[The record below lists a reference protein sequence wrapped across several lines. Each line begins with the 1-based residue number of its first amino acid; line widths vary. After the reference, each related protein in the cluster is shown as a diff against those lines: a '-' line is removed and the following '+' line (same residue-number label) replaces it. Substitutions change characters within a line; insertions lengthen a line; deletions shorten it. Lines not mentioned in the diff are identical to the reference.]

1 MNLHKACYL
10 LPSQGKQLLDLVMG
24 EGAVIDTTSNGL
36 KERAKEFMLLLPRSS
51 TRLKTRLTFEGV

>member
-10 LPSQGKQLLDLVMG
+10 LPSQGKQLLNLVMG

-36 KERAKEFMLLLPRSS
+36 EERAKEFILLLPRSLTS
-51 TRLKTRLTFEGV
+51 LKSRITFEEV